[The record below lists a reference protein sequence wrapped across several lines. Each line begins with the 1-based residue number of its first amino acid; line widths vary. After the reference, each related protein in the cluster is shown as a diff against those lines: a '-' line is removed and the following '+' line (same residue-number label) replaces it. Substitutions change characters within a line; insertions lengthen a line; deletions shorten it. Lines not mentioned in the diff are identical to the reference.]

1 MPSVGTESETI
12 DKALE
17 RLTEA
22 HPVRVVRLRREPQD
36 LESRGWDGEI
46 ILKTAEGTFRYV
58 FEAKSH
64 LRPPDVRHLR
74 IQTAASRKRWDR
86 VVGALLIADYVN
98 PQLAHELRDA
108 GINFVDTAG
117 NLFLRAEPGLFLY
130 VEGKKSPVTQKKRVT
145 RLFQPSGLTMLF
157 GLLLQPESVNHPYRH
172 LAEKNGVALGTVGW
186 VMRDL
191 REQGFLERT
200 GKGRARLARRK
211 DLFDR
216 WVEGYSSRLRPKV
229 FLGEF
234 RSPAA
239 DLDQVVKALDEYAVQ
254 QKINWGLTGGFAA
267 DELVHHYR
275 GPTLT
280 LFLETWKQSLQ
291 KELRWLSSEGGP
303 ITALRA
309 FSPDVFSV
317 RPTDTTY
324 PVVHPLLVYAELLYG
339 GTDRELETAR
349 LIYTRCL
356 EPTLAK
362 D

>member
-22 HPVRVVRLRREPQD
+22 HLVKVLSVRRKSQRAEL
-36 LESRGWDGEI
+36 RGWDGEI

-58 FEAKSH
+58 FQAKSH
-64 LRPPDVRHLR
+64 LRPPDVRHLQ

-86 VVGALLIADYVN
+86 VGGALLIADYVN
-98 PQLAHELRDA
+98 PRLAHQLKDA
-108 GINFVDTAG
+108 GINFVDTVG
-117 NLFLRAEPGLFLY
+117 NLFLRGEPGLYLY
-130 VEGKKSPVTQKKRVT
+130 VEGKKPPVTQKKQVT
-145 RLFQPSGLTMLF
+145 RLSQPSGLTMLF
-157 GLLLQPESVNHPYRH
+157 GLLLEPESVNHPYRH

-200 GKGRARLARRK
+200 GKDRVRLARRK

-216 WVEGYSSRLRPKV
+216 WVQGYSSRLRPKI

-234 RSPAA
+234 RSATA
-239 DLDQVVKALDEYAVQ
+239 DLNQVVKALDEYAGK
-254 QKINWGLTGGFAA
+254 QKISWALTGGFAA

-275 GPTLT
+275 GPSLT
-280 LFLETWKQSLQ
+280 LFLEAWKQSLQ
-291 KELRWLSSEGGP
+291 KELRWLPSEGGP

-309 FSPDVFSV
+309 FSPRVFAV
-317 RPTDTTY
+317 RPTDTSY
-324 PVVHPLLVYAELLYG
+324 PVVHSLLVYTELLYG

-349 LIYTRCL
+349 LIYTKFL
-356 EPTLAK
+356 EKTLAK